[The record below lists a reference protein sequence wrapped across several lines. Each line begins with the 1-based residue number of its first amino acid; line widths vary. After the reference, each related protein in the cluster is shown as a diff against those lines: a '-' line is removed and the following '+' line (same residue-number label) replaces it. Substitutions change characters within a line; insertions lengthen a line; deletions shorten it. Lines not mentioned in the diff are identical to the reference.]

1 MPRLWRACAF
11 RRDSDLHAM
20 NARSVTGRLLQIVP
34 TVAGIVLIAFIL
46 IHASGA
52 DPVLAIAGEHGDAAY
67 YDFMRHRFGLDRPLP
82 AQLGTYFLR
91 VAQGDLGYSY
101 VYGRPTLQVIAER
114 IPATLLLTGIALVIA
129 VIIAI
134 PLGVVAA
141 QRAPG
146 GADVAINTVALAL
159 YSTPTFWVAQLAILG
174 VGLGLG
180 WLPVQ
185 GMTSPDTATTVTSR
199 SVDVARHLVLPA
211 LVLAAQELAVLVRL
225 ARTSLLD
232 QLSRDHVRTAR
243 AKGVAEFMVVWRHA
257 LPQALVPA
265 LMVIGARIGHLV
277 AGAVVVE
284 IVFGWPGVGRLLLAA
299 LQARDTPILLGLFL
313 VVAFSVVVVNLLT
326 DLLHVAADPRLRAVS
341 VR

>member
-1 MPRLWRACAF
+1 
-11 RRDSDLHAM
+11 
-20 NARSVTGRLLQIVP
+20 VT
-34 TVAGIVLIAFIL
+34 
-46 IHASGA
+46 
-52 DPVLAIAGEHGDAAY
+52 
-67 YDFMRHRFGLDRPLP
+67 
-82 AQLGTYFLR
+82 
-91 VAQGDLGYSY
+91 
-101 VYGRPTLQVIAER
+101 
-114 IPATLLLTGIALVIA
+114 
-129 VIIAI
+129 
-134 PLGVVAA
+134 
-141 QRAPG
+141 
-146 GADVAINTVALAL
+146 INTVALVL